1 MRMLIEI
8 RLLGIRILI
17 DPRTV
22 EALLVFIAPLVG
34 SPGDEKSASSE
45 NKTLES
51 SRCGSHLV
59 GGLFAFYRSS
69 SSLPTLTSFA
79 LTISQAIK
87 LVHSHKVSEH
97 HLERLETIFVKLRYV
112 PK

>member
-45 NKTLES
+45 NKTLE
-51 SRCGSHLV
+51 
-59 GGLFAFYRSS
+59 
-69 SSLPTLTSFA
+69 
-79 LTISQAIK
+79 
-87 LVHSHKVSEH
+87 
-97 HLERLETIFVKLRYV
+97 
-112 PK
+112 